1 MLNKT
6 NSLSCQIFHVSEN
19 IVLKKKPNLYAFHKR
34 FLGLNYV
41 KFGIFE
47 EKIFEMPRHLK
58 NIANY
63 DKPNKI
69 NII

>member
-6 NSLSCQIFHVSEN
+6 NSLANPIIPAGEN

-41 KFGIFE
+41 KFGILE

-58 NIANY
+58 NITNY